1 MGGMLGGG
9 GSSVSL
15 NKSLIPDKIRK
26 RPKPVRMPYA
36 GDKLSKER
44 VQLALKAQ
52 KERKG
57 RASTRLSSLTQKKM
71 KV

>member
-9 GSSVSL
+9 GSSVEL
-15 NKSLIPDKIRK
+15 NKSLIPKDIRK
-26 RPKPVRMPYA
+26 RPKPVRMPFA
-36 GDKLSKER
+36 GDKLSRER

-52 KERKG
+52 KERG
-57 RASTRLSSLTQKKM
+57 RASTYLSDKTQKRM